1 MMLAL
6 TAKTQARTA
15 TKIIL
20 KNKKATREVLSSK
33 WLYDGSLNDRC

>member
-15 TKIIL
+15 TKIIQ
-20 KNKKATREVLSSK
+20 KNKKATREVVFEVALLWK
-33 WLYDGSLNDRC
+33 PE